1 MDHSVAE
8 PHDGGS
14 ADRAAKRSR
23 TSRDGEVRPH
33 LCKEAPA
40 SHWHA
45 QLARR
50 ALAPRAQR
58 SQAPQIRGRFEGPA
72 GLQLGPQDGC
82 SPSLRSPLAQVVD
95 LAERDRERQ
104 RLLASWAAFLIRA
117 FPEADFGGHRAQ
129 IFAGALV
136 FPAYPAGCNSG
147 GADDSTR
154 TSPLLPYV
162 LPGNSPAPT
171 VTFAAEVCARPC
183 QSAPARLPRAAVR
196 LQRDR
201 AKSGAPLRVRCQPGG
216 EVAACAC
223 AWSPLRQPGAQRR
236 HSQLQVAQ
244 PVGARQRL
252 ACSSR
257 RGS

>member
-1 MDHSVAE
+1 V
-8 PHDGGS
+8 
-14 ADRAAKRSR
+14 
-23 TSRDGEVRPH
+23 
-33 LCKEAPA
+33 
-40 SHWHA
+40 
-45 QLARR
+45 
-50 ALAPRAQR
+50 
-58 SQAPQIRGRFEGPA
+58 PQIRGRFKGPA

-82 SPSLRSPLAQVVD
+82 SPRLRSPLAQVVD

-117 FPEADFGGHRAQ
+117 FPESDFGGYRAQ
-129 IFAGALV
+129 IVAGALV
-136 FPAYPAGCNSG
+136 FPAHNAGRNSG
-147 GADDSTR
+147 GDDDSPR
-154 TSPLLPYV
+154 TPPLSLPYV
-162 LPGNSPAPT
+162 LPGDSPAPT
-171 VTFAAEVCARPC
+171 VTYYAEVSPRLC

-223 AWSPLRQPGAQRR
+223 AWSPLRLPGAQRR